1 MTDLT
6 INFSDWFC
14 WYAGAMYGFLIAYTD
29 QPFYCGMMFPV
40 TIPAGATITAAHLLL
55 HSGDTGGYDGTARI
69 YGVDTPTPVKPTTHT
84 EAFALAKTTAYVALS
99 IPLQVAGDWYQTAD
113 ITDIIEEL
121 LASYDYS
128 TERTIA
134 FVIDTPS
141 APYWYHYFLYGN
153 AADLQLHITY
163 TLGGRKVQVMF
174 V

>member
-6 INFSDWFC
+6 INFSDWFG
-14 WYAGAMYGFLIAYTD
+14 WYADAMFGCLIAYTA

-55 HSGDTGGYDGTARI
+55 HSSSNSGNGTARI
-69 YGVDTPTPVKPTTHT
+69 YGVDTQTPVKPTTPT
-84 EAFALAKTTAYVALS
+84 EANALAKTTAYVALS
-99 IPLQVAGDWYQTAD
+99 IPQDVYGSWYQTAD

-128 TERTIA
+128 TEHTIA
-134 FVIDTPS
+134 FVINTPS
-141 APYWYHYFLYGN
+141 SAYWYHYFLYAD

-163 TLGGRKVQVMF
+163 TAPGGRTVQVMF

>member
-1 MTDLT
+1 MTELT
-6 INFSDWFC
+6 TNFSDCFG
-14 WYAGAMYGFLIAYTD
+14 WYASGMYPCLIAYTD

-55 HSGDTGGYDGTARI
+55 HSSYNSGNGTARI

-99 IPLQVAGDWYQTAD
+99 IPQDVYGGWYQTAD

-128 TERTIA
+128 TEHTMA
-134 FVIDTPS
+134 FVINTPS
-141 APYWYHYFLYGN
+141 SPYWYHYFFYAN